1 MFKETTSK
9 YTFVQEDGECIKVY
23 AAAENISDLHP
34 IFTSN
39 VKAETQKQ
47 FEVEVAYIL
56 VYDIPNL
63 DLESD

>member
-1 MFKETTSK
+1 MFKEITSK
-9 YTFVQEDGECIKVY
+9 YTFVQQDGGYIEVY
-23 AAAENISDLHP
+23 KGAENTSDFP
-34 IFTSN
+34 IFISN

-63 DLESD
+63 DPESD

>member
-23 AAAENISDLHP
+23 AAAEDISDQKP
-34 IFTSN
+34 IFISS
-39 VKAETQKQ
+39 VKADTQKQ

-63 DLESD
+63 DPESD

>member
-1 MFKETTSK
+1 MFKEVTSK
-9 YTFVQEDGECIKVY
+9 YTFIQEDGEFIKVY
-23 AAAENISDLHP
+23 EGAENLSDLKP
-34 IFTSN
+34 ILITN

-63 DLESD
+63 DPESD

>member
-1 MFKETTSK
+1 MFKEITSK
-9 YTFVQEDGECIKVY
+9 YTFVQEDDECIKVY
-23 AAAENISDLHP
+23 NGAENTSDLQP
-34 IFTSN
+34 IFISN

>member
-1 MFKETTSK
+1 MFKEITSK

-23 AAAENISDLHP
+23 AGAENTSDLQP

-63 DLESD
+63 DPESD